1 MNKHECKKYITRAY
15 NRLVIQSK
23 SMNPENLAIEMDRVI
38 KSESKIYT
46 AYAKLAIHNLNKSAT
61 KITAK
66 QLMAQIDVI
75 PKIYNQTDVII
86 KANEL

>member
-38 KSESKIYT
+38 KSESKNR
-46 AYAKLAIHNLNKSAT
+46 NLIWNKVRE
-61 KITAK
+61 KR
-66 QLMAQIDVI
+66 
-75 PKIYNQTDVII
+75 
-86 KANEL
+86 